1 MIFEINNDDFEKK
14 NIIYDFTT
22 KKKRLE
28 TSNFKFKIGNDKIN
42 DNKSTVYSKGQ
53 RTKKKII
60 N

>member
-1 MIFEINNDDFEKK
+1 MIFEINNKEFKK
-14 NIIYDFTT
+14 DGVIYDFTT

-28 TSNFKFKIGNDKIN
+28 TDCFKFKIGNDKIN
-42 DNKSTVYSKGQ
+42 DKKSTVYNLGV

>member
-1 MIFEINNDDFEKK
+1 MIFEINNDDLKKK
-14 NIIYDFTT
+14 NIIYHFTT

-28 TSNFKFKIGNDKIN
+28 TDHFKFKIGNDKIN
-42 DNKSTVYSKGQ
+42 DGKSTVYNLGA